1 CSSDLLPISRLGSLN
16 PLVECLFAD
25 NPDSDWHEG
34 MVLAAKLRALPVI
47 HPGLLGLEPS
57 CRNATGDSVHLGSE
71 RRNGP
76 VVDHVV
82 RRDEHMD
89 DLVDRNCDL
98 VIDSQQTRLTQLRPK
113 GLGVIIELAGQLHAS
128 QVAIAPV
135 ELLLAE
141 LGTQQVLVAKN
152 VRRHPNIVVRI
163 LVLPE
168 PRIADGL
175 NGQVGLRI
183 AVLQIEQLEGGDRNN
198 DQDENGNYGPHHFQ
212 ERVVSCPRWGRI
224 GLFVELEKDG
234 QQEKADEA
242 GYAIYDHVDE
252 VVEVANASRDLGHGA
267 LHSEL
272 PWRSLASA
280 RPCRRGGPQNC
291 TRQD

>member
-1 CSSDLLPISRLGSLN
+1 
-16 PLVECLFAD
+16 
-25 NPDSDWHEG
+25 
-34 MVLAAKLRALPVI
+34 M
-47 HPGLLGLEPS
+47 
-57 CRNATGDSVHLGSE
+57 
-71 RRNGP
+71 
-76 VVDHVV
+76 DHVV

-98 VIDSQQTRLTQLRPK
+98 VVDSQQTRLTQLRPK

-152 VRRHPNIVVRI
+152 VRCHPNIVVRI

-212 ERVVSCPRWGRI
+212 ERVVSCPRRGRI
-224 GLFVELEKDG
+224 GLFVELEKDV
-234 QQEKADEA
+234 QQQNADKARD
-242 GYAIYDHVDE
+242 GKNDRVDE
-252 VVEVANASRDLGHGA
+252 VVEVVNASRDLGHGA

-272 PWRSLASA
+272 PWRRLASA
-280 RPCRRGGPQNC
+280 RPCRRCGPQNC
-291 TRQD
+291 KRQD